1 MMSQHGPGAGP
12 PPRLRLGGALAASRG
27 GSRGAPG
34 WRFLGPAGGLFRLL
48 HGEAG
53 EPARRAARALPG
65 APQDFDRRRRGHRP
79 AGRGDGRPAGL
90 GDRCR
95 AFRRYAGADP
105 EPLQSDGRGL
115 DLGGGGR
122 GSGRFRA
129 HEPRPL
135 FRGRHRPLPGQGR
148 GSREGARLRFHA
160 GCAARPG
167 IQPPTR
173 GAVRRATAAGAL
185 GLRPREPAPL
195 EGPPPRRGDDPLSR
209 RLPVAG
215 LRNGRRRRPR
225 PARRSLARSRGP
237 GLAGGAS
244 SARTG
249 RDVSLRRWRS
259 HLRSGPLAT
268 SGVVELRPAR
278 TADRAPRALFESA
291 GFRILL
297 QPDLMRARRLEGLEA
312 ARMPDPDQADR
323 LFPRVQADPA
333 FELYS
338 HLHVEWDGVYDLT
351 AEELARR
358 AEQGQVRST
367 AGGRALAVVDSNP
380 GWGFLSVRF
389 LSGSGAALRDLAM
402 ALRFEADLEGLD
414 HVRIWVPEGHPAVGD
429 LQEVGYDFRTELFRL
444 YFYALRLSR

>member
-1 MMSQHGPGAGP
+1 M
-12 PPRLRLGGALAASRG
+12 
-27 GSRGAPG
+27 
-34 WRFLGPAGGLFRLL
+34 
-48 HGEAG
+48 
-53 EPARRAARALPG
+53 
-65 APQDFDRRRRGHRP
+65 
-79 AGRGDGRPAGL
+79 
-90 GDRCR
+90 
-95 AFRRYAGADP
+95 
-105 EPLQSDGRGL
+105 
-115 DLGGGGR
+115 
-122 GSGRFRA
+122 
-129 HEPRPL
+129 
-135 FRGRHRPLPGQGR
+135 
-148 GSREGARLRFHA
+148 
-160 GCAARPG
+160 
-167 IQPPTR
+167 QPPTR

-278 TADRAPRALFESA
+278 TADRERVVEICAAIWEGHDYIPEVFDTWVQDPSGTFQVGEVDGEVVALQRIRPLSREACWYEGLRVAETHRRLGIARQMLAAAVDQASSIGFQEMRLATADPAPRALFESA

-358 AEQGQVRST
+358 AEQGQVRIT

-389 LSGSGAALRDLAM
+389 L
-402 ALRFEADLEGLD
+402 
-414 HVRIWVPEGHPAVGD
+414 
-429 LQEVGYDFRTELFRL
+429 
-444 YFYALRLSR
+444 